1 MSRHT
6 EDDTR
11 AAFIWTREHLEQV
24 EDPRYAADYVLGL
37 FAKERM
43 AYSLDTLYGNDTAS
57 DEPSLSEMTL
67 SAIKMLSKA
76 PRGDFCYLAYH
87 HFHDLELW

>member
-11 AAFIWTREHLEQV
+11 AAFIWTRDHLEQV
-24 EDPRYAADYVLGL
+24 EDPRYSADYVLGL
-37 FAKERM
+37 FAPGRM
-43 AYSLDTLYGNDTAS
+43 SYALDTLYGNATNS
-57 DEPSLSEMTL
+57 DEPSLSEMAL

-76 PRGDFCYLAYH
+76 PRGIVSYTTFAD
-87 HFHDLELW
+87 DLS